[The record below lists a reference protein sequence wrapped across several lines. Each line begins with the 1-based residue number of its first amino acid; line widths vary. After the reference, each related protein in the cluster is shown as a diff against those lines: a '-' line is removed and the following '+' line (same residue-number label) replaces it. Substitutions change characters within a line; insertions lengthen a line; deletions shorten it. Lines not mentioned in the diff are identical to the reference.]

1 MNTFSMPLSDCIV
14 NLTKPDLTFNILRR
28 GEGPELLFAGDEAH
42 LLRPNGG
49 DRS

>member
-1 MNTFSMPLSDCIV
+1 MNTFSKPLSDCIV
-14 NLTKPDLTFNILRR
+14 NLTEHDLTFTILGR

-42 LLRPNGG
+42 LLMPNGG